1 MKVVLT
7 KVAKYPKYLNCWISY
22 PLLISAVLR
31 ERRRYQI
38 GWIFGKFPKGEGS
51 FSIQKFMLQILGT
64 LDRAFWSENWNWQN
78 SNFRVQ
84 GMLFSTLYC
93 ITIVHLYNKI
103 VQLYCITPIS
113 IYCTLVQYNCTTV
126 LYYAYIWKSCACI
139 PYYPAIITPCIYA
152 TISVIKICHIF
163 SKNEGGGSK
172 AVWIFSKNSSHS
184 VAGPFP

>member
-1 MKVVLT
+1 MKIFIFVLFST
-7 KVAKYPKYLNCWISY
+7 KGRVAVPNQMNFRKSSKGNFKLGF
-22 PLLISAVLR
+22 LIDS
-31 ERRRYQI
+31 
-38 GWIFGKFPKGEGS
+38 K
-51 FSIQKFMLQILGT
+51 
-64 LDRAFWSENWNWQN
+64 

-103 VQLYCITPIS
+103 VQLYCITSIS
-113 IYCTLVQYNCTTV
+113 IYCTLVQHNCTTV